1 HLGGRRLHLSRQ
13 RGLRPLPRHLQDGT
27 RYTTR
32 TPVAHTHSLADVHL
46 LGLAKVVF
54 KPFKGEIITG
64 KVRSSTVDGLYV
76 SLGFFED
83 VFIPASE
90 LQTPSTFVHKE
101 NLWMWSYVTE
111 EGASPVLP
119 TAVCRCVCRV
129 VCVVSRVAD

>member
-1 HLGGRRLHLSRQ
+1 
-13 RGLRPLPRHLQDGT
+13 
-27 RYTTR
+27 
-32 TPVAHTHSLADVHL
+32 
-46 LGLAKVVF
+46 VF

-119 TAVCRCVCRV
+119 TAVCRVPVVCRV
-129 VCVVSRVAD
+129 VCRVACR